1 MTTLKELQTQA
12 KELKVKNWWKMK
24 KVDLEKEI
32 QSINDANLQPELE
45 TVVVKTKKKAKAKKE
60 TKTETPD
67 ENANLIT
74 VKEIAAEI
82 GIRDTKARRIL
93 RKNVDI
99 IERPF
104 KRWEWDTEK
113 HQEIINNVKLLLS
126 TPQKGQSK

>member
-1 MTTLKELQTQA
+1 MTTVKELQTQA
-12 KELKVKNWWKMK
+12 KELKVKNWWKLK
-24 KVDLEKEI
+24 KNELEKAI

-45 TVVVKTKKKAKAKKE
+45 TVVTKKKKAKVAK
-60 TKTETPD
+60 ETPD

-74 VKEIAAEI
+74 VKEIASEI

-93 RKNVDI
+93 RKNIDI